1 MDKKSKIL
9 FIALSVSVALSVF
22 VSYYRI
28 FIAKDYIIEAQTEC
42 DPSVEACFVAVCDP
56 VEEECSENPQEDILY
71 YKILQR
77 KAANIPLCDPKEE
90 GCRALLCE
98 EGEVDCSEILCD
110 SANTEEGVTCSDP
123 NLFQATSQTE
133 GSECDEESSECLP
146 VASEE
151 SGVEDMETEE
161 GEVAHSPEESEE

>member
-110 SANTEEGVTCSDP
+110 SANAEEEVVCSDP
-123 NLFQATSQTE
+123 ANFQEITE
-133 GSECDEESSECLP
+133 DAGSESECDDESGECSPITPEKGSSET
-146 VASEE
+146 
-151 SGVEDMETEE
+151 GTEE
-161 GEVAHSPEESEE
+161 AAQIPEEGDLE